1 LLQEVNTST
10 EQPPHEEKHT
20 MTTRPNTE
28 KAYMLDGTLLEA
40 CSCGGPCPCW
50 VGDDPDGGRCDSV
63 NAYHIDQGHVEG
75 LDVSNLSFVQV
86 NQIPGNVLAGN
97 WRAIF
102 YIDDRATPAQREVI
116 LRVFTGK
123 LGGALA
129 GVAGL
134 VGERVAVHFV
144 PIEHRVEGGKGIL
157 RVGEAVEAEMAPYTD
172 ANGRPTTIHDTVFS
186 TIPGSPAYL
195 AKASQHRVHIPEH
208 GMIWEFS
215 GRNAIQ
221 GDFHFEA

>member
-1 LLQEVNTST
+1 
-10 EQPPHEEKHT
+10 
-20 MTTRPNTE
+20 MTTQADT
-28 KAYMLDGTLLEA
+28 KKTYVLDGTLLEA

-63 NAYHIDQGHVEG
+63 NAYHIDRGQVGGV
-75 LDVSNLSFVQV
+75 DVSNLSSVQV

-102 YIDDRATPAQREVI
+102 YIDDKATPAQQEAI
-116 LRVFTGK
+116 LNVFGGK
-123 LGGALA
+123 LGGPLA
-129 GVAGL
+129 DVAGL

-144 PIEHRVEGGKGIL
+144 PIEHRVEGGKGTL
-157 RVGEAVEAEMAPYTD
+157 RVGEIVEAEMAPYTD

-195 AKASQHRVHIPEH
+195 AKASHHRVNIPEH

>member
-1 LLQEVNTST
+1 
-10 EQPPHEEKHT
+10 
-20 MTTRPNTE
+20 MTTQADT
-28 KAYMLDGTLLEA
+28 KKTYVLDGTLLEA

-50 VGDDPDGGRCDSV
+50 VGDDPDGGSCDSV
-63 NAYHIDQGHVEG
+63 NAYHIDRGQVGGV
-75 LDVSNLSFVQV
+75 DVSNLSFVQV

-102 YIDDRATPAQREVI
+102 YIDDKATPEQREAI
-116 LRVFTGK
+116 LNVFSGK
-123 LGGALA
+123 MGGPLA

-134 VGERVAVHFV
+134 VGERVAVHYV
-144 PIEHRVEGGKGIL
+144 PIEHRVEGGKGTL
-157 RVGEAVEAEMAPYTD
+157 RVGELVEAEMAPYTD

-195 AKASQHRVHIPEH
+195 AKASHHRVNIPEH

>member
-1 LLQEVNTST
+1 
-10 EQPPHEEKHT
+10 
-20 MTTRPNTE
+20 MTTQADT
-28 KAYMLDGTLLEA
+28 KKTYVLDGTLLEA

-63 NAYHIDQGHVEG
+63 NAYHIDQGQVKG
-75 LDVSNLSFVQV
+75 VDVSNLSFVQV

-97 WRAIF
+97 WRAVF
-102 YIDDRATPAQREVI
+102 YIDDKATPAQQEAI
-116 LRVFTGK
+116 LNVFGGK
-123 LGGALA
+123 LGGPLA
-129 GVAGL
+129 DVAGL

-144 PIEHRVEGGKGIL
+144 PIEHQVEGGKGTL
-157 RVGEAVEAEMAPYTD
+157 RVGEVVEAEMAPYTD

-195 AKASQHRVHIPEH
+195 AKASHHRVNIPEY
-208 GMIWEFS
+208 GMIWEFT

>member
-1 LLQEVNTST
+1 
-10 EQPPHEEKHT
+10 
-20 MTTRPNTE
+20 MTTQADT
-28 KAYMLDGTLLEA
+28 KKTYILDGTLLEA

-63 NAYHIDQGHVEG
+63 NAYHIDRGQVGGV
-75 LDVSNLSFVQV
+75 DVSNLSFVQV

-97 WRAIF
+97 WRAVF
-102 YIDDRATPAQREVI
+102 YIDDNATPEQQEAV
-116 LRVFTGK
+116 LNVFGGK
-123 LGGALA
+123 LGGPLA
-129 GVAGL
+129 DVASL

-144 PIEHRVEGGKGIL
+144 PIEHRVEGGKGTL
-157 RVGEAVEAEMAPYTD
+157 RVGEVVEAEMAPYTD

-195 AKASQHRVHIPEH
+195 AKASHHRVNIPEYD
-208 GMIWEFS
+208 MIWEFS

-221 GDFHFEA
+221 GNFHFEA

>member
-1 LLQEVNTST
+1 
-10 EQPPHEEKHT
+10 
-20 MTTRPNTE
+20 MTTQADT
-28 KAYMLDGTLLEA
+28 KKTYVLDGTLLEA

-63 NAYHIDQGHVEG
+63 NAYHIDRGQVGGV
-75 LDVSNLSFVQV
+75 DVSNLSFVQV

-97 WRAIF
+97 WRAVF
-102 YIDDRATPAQREVI
+102 YIDDQATPEQREAV
-116 LRVFTGK
+116 LNVFGGK
-123 LGGALA
+123 LGGPLA
-129 GVAGL
+129 DVASL
-134 VGERVAVHFV
+134 VGERVAVHYV
-144 PIEHRVEGGKGIL
+144 PIEHRVEGGKGTL
-157 RVGEAVEAEMAPYTD
+157 RVGQVVDAEMAPYTD

-195 AKASQHRVHIPEH
+195 AKASHHRVNIPEY

>member
-1 LLQEVNTST
+1 
-10 EQPPHEEKHT
+10 
-20 MTTRPNTE
+20 MTTQADTM
-28 KAYMLDGTLLEA
+28 KTYVLDGTLLEA

-63 NAYHIDQGHVEG
+63 NAYHIDRGQVGGV
-75 LDVSNLSFVQV
+75 DVSNLSFVQV

-97 WRAIF
+97 WRAVF
-102 YIDDRATPAQREVI
+102 YIDDNATPEQQEAV
-116 LRVFTGK
+116 LNVFGGK
-123 LGGALA
+123 LGGPLA
-129 GVAGL
+129 DVASL
-134 VGERVAVHFV
+134 VGERVAVHYV
-144 PIEHRVEGGKGIL
+144 PIEHRVEGGKGTL
-157 RVGEAVEAEMAPYTD
+157 RVGQVVDAEMAPYTD

-195 AKASQHRVHIPEH
+195 AKASHHRVNIPEY

>member
-1 LLQEVNTST
+1 
-10 EQPPHEEKHT
+10 
-20 MTTRPNTE
+20 
-28 KAYMLDGTLLEA
+28 
-40 CSCGGPCPCW
+40 

-63 NAYHIDQGHVEG
+63 NAYHIDRGQVEG
-75 LDVSNLSFVQV
+75 VDVSNLSFVQV

-102 YIDDRATPAQREVI
+102 YIDDKATPEQREAV
-116 LRVFTGK
+116 LNVFSGK

-129 GVAGL
+129 GVASL
-134 VGERVAVHFV
+134 VGERVAVHYV
-144 PIEHRVEGGKGIL
+144 PIEHRVEGGKGTL
-157 RVGEAVEAEMAPYTD
+157 RVSEIVEAEMVPYMDT
-172 ANGRPTTIHDTVFS
+172 NGRPTTIHDTVFS

-195 AKASQHRVHIPEH
+195 AKASHHWVNIPEH

>member
-1 LLQEVNTST
+1 
-10 EQPPHEEKHT
+10 
-20 MTTRPNTE
+20 MTTQADT
-28 KAYMLDGTLLEA
+28 KKTYILDGTLLEA

-63 NAYHIDQGHVEG
+63 NAYHIDRGQVGGV
-75 LDVSNLSFVQV
+75 DVSNLSFVQV

-97 WRAIF
+97 WRAVF
-102 YIDDRATPAQREVI
+102 YIDDKATPAQQEAI
-116 LRVFTGK
+116 LNAFGGK
-123 LGGALA
+123 LGGPLA
-129 GVAGL
+129 DVASL

-144 PIEHRVEGGKGIL
+144 PIEHRVEGGKGTL
-157 RVGEAVEAEMAPYTD
+157 RVGEVVEAEMAPYTD

-195 AKASQHRVHIPEH
+195 AKASHHRVNIPEY
-208 GMIWEFS
+208 GMLWEFS

>member
-1 LLQEVNTST
+1 
-10 EQPPHEEKHT
+10 
-20 MTTRPNTE
+20 MTTQSDT
-28 KAYMLDGTLLEA
+28 KKTYVLDGTLLEA

-63 NAYHIDQGHVEG
+63 NAYHIDQGQVKG
-75 LDVSNLSFVQV
+75 VDVSNLSFVQV

-102 YIDDRATPAQREVI
+102 YIDDKATPEQQEAI
-116 LRVFTGK
+116 LNVFGGK
-123 LGGALA
+123 LGGPLA
-129 GVAGL
+129 DVASL

-144 PIEHRVEGGKGIL
+144 PIEHRVEGGKGTL
-157 RVGEAVEAEMAPYTD
+157 RVGEIVEAEMAPYTD

-195 AKASQHRVHIPEH
+195 AKASHHRVNIPEYS
-208 GMIWEFS
+208 MIWEFS

>member
-1 LLQEVNTST
+1 
-10 EQPPHEEKHT
+10 
-20 MTTRPNTE
+20 MTTQTDTK
-28 KAYMLDGTLLEA
+28 KAYVLDGTLLEA

-63 NAYHIDQGHVEG
+63 NAYHIDRGQVGGV
-75 LDVSNLSFVQV
+75 DVSNLSFVQV

-102 YIDDRATPAQREVI
+102 YIDDKATPEQCEA
-116 LRVFTGK
+116 LLNVFSGK

-129 GVAGL
+129 GVASL
-134 VGERVAVHFV
+134 VGERVAVHSV
-144 PIEHRVEGGKGIL
+144 PIEHRVEGGKGTL
-157 RVGEAVEAEMAPYTD
+157 RVGEVVEAEMAPYTD

-195 AKASQHRVHIPEH
+195 AKASHHRVNIPDH

-221 GDFHFEA
+221 GAFHFEA

>member
-1 LLQEVNTST
+1 
-10 EQPPHEEKHT
+10 
-20 MTTRPNTE
+20 MTTQADT
-28 KAYMLDGTLLEA
+28 KKTYVLDGTLLEA

-63 NAYHIDQGHVEG
+63 NAYHIDRGQVGGV
-75 LDVSNLSFVQV
+75 DVSNLSFVQV

-102 YIDDRATPAQREVI
+102 YIDDKGTPAQQEAI
-116 LRVFTGK
+116 LNVFGGK
-123 LGGALA
+123 LGGPLA
-129 GVAGL
+129 DVASL

-144 PIEHRVEGGKGIL
+144 PIEHRVEGGKGTL
-157 RVGEAVEAEMAPYTD
+157 RVGEIVEAEMAPYTD
-172 ANGRPTTIHDTVFS
+172 AGGRPTTIQDTVFS

-195 AKASQHRVHIPEH
+195 AKASHHRVNIPEY

>member
-1 LLQEVNTST
+1 MSKS
-10 EQPPHEEKHT
+10 HKEKNI
-20 MTTRPNTE
+20 MTTQADT
-28 KAYMLDGTLLEA
+28 KKTYVLDGTLLEA

-50 VGDDPDGGRCDSV
+50 VGDDPDGGRCASV
-63 NAYHIDQGHVEG
+63 NAYHVDRGQVG
-75 LDVSNLSFVQV
+75 DVDISNLSFVQV

-97 WRAIF
+97 WRAVF
-102 YIDDRATPAQREVI
+102 YIDDKATPEQREAI
-116 LRVFTGK
+116 LNAFGGK
-123 LGGALA
+123 LGGPLA
-129 GVAGL
+129 DVASL

-144 PIEHRVEGGKGIL
+144 PIEHRVEGGKGTL
-157 RVGEAVEAEMAPYTD
+157 RVGEIVEAEMAPYTD

-195 AKASQHRVHIPEH
+195 AKASHHRVHIPEY
-208 GMIWEFS
+208 GMLWEFT

>member
-1 LLQEVNTST
+1 
-10 EQPPHEEKHT
+10 
-20 MTTRPNTE
+20 MTTQADT
-28 KAYMLDGTLLEA
+28 KKTYFLDGTLLEA

-50 VGDDPDGGRCDSV
+50 VGDDPDGGKCDSV
-63 NAYHIDQGHVEG
+63 NAYHIDRGQVGGV
-75 LDVSNLSFVQV
+75 DVSNLSFVQV

-102 YIDDRATPAQREVI
+102 YIDDKATHAQQEAI
-116 LRVFTGK
+116 LNAFGGK
-123 LGGALA
+123 LGGPLA
-129 GVAGL
+129 DVAGL
-134 VGERVAVHFV
+134 VGERVAVHYV
-144 PIEHRVEGGKGIL
+144 PIEHRVEGGKGTL
-157 RVGEAVEAEMAPYTD
+157 RVGEVVEAEMAPYTD

-195 AKASQHRVHIPEH
+195 AKASHHRVNIPEY

>member
-1 LLQEVNTST
+1 
-10 EQPPHEEKHT
+10 
-20 MTTRPNTE
+20 MTTQADT
-28 KAYMLDGTLLEA
+28 KKTYVLDGTLLEA

-63 NAYHIDQGHVEG
+63 NAYHIDRGQVGGV
-75 LDVSNLSFVQV
+75 DVSNLSFVQV

-97 WRAIF
+97 WRAVF
-102 YIDDRATPAQREVI
+102 YIDDNATPEQQEAV
-116 LRVFTGK
+116 LNVFGGK
-123 LGGALA
+123 LGGTLA
-129 GVAGL
+129 DVASL
-134 VGERVAVHFV
+134 VGERVAVHYV
-144 PIEHRVEGGKGIL
+144 PIEHRVEGGKGTL
-157 RVGEAVEAEMAPYTD
+157 RVGQVVDAEMAPYTD

-195 AKASQHRVHIPEH
+195 AKASHHRVNIPEY
-208 GMIWEFS
+208 GMIWEFT